1 MKRGVAAIL
10 AAWFALT
17 LAGCT
22 GVPRELKLRET
33 FYLALGA
40 SDATGVGAIPLTN
53 GYVYRIKGE
62 LEKHF
67 SRVELLNLGVPAAR
81 IGLIKDELTV
91 VLRLGVNPH
100 LVTLWTGANDLIAG
114 GDPLAFETELRTI
127 LQRLHNETTAA
138 IVMANLPDLTKLPR
152 FRENPSPVVTPER
165 VQAFNDAIARQAR
178 ANKVLVVNLFAQELG
193 DALVWD
199 LDGFHPNN
207 EGHRV
212 IAELFLKLILPIF
225 EIR

>member
-1 MKRGVAAIL
+1 MRRGVATI
-10 AAWFALT
+10 
-17 LAGCT
+17 LAGCVVLALAGCG
-22 GVPRELKLRET
+22 GVPRDLKLRET

-40 SDATGVGAIPLTN
+40 SDATGVGAVPLTN
-53 GYVYRIKGE
+53 GYVYRIKRE

-81 IGLIKDELTV
+81 IGLIKDELNV
-91 VLRLGVNPH
+91 ALRLGVKPH

-114 GDPLAFETELRTI
+114 GDPQAFEAELRTI

-152 FRENPSPVVTPER
+152 FRENPSPVVTLVR
-165 VQAFNDAIARQAR
+165 VQAFNEAIARQAR
-178 ANKVLVVNLFAQELG
+178 ANKVLVVNLFAQELS

-207 EGHRV
+207 DGHRV